1 MLPRV
6 YPSGCKLSIRASK
19 KNNFKKIATVFA
31 GVFFV
36 AIFLLL
42 AQSALAQVAS
52 QPDLNFGLQ
61 PVEQNIG
68 LGGED
73 IRLIIARIIRAVLGL
88 LGIIAICLML
98 WAGYTIMT
106 AGGNEEKIQEGK
118 KILIN
123 AVIGLAIILSAF
135 AIAQFVINMLAQA
148 TGYGNEQQKKVTIE
162 TFAGSGALGK
172 IVKDHYPERDQVD
185 VVRNTKIII
194 TFAEPMMPNSFIVNK
209 NLTCWPKDGSNKP
222 ALMMKDGGADCLV
235 DEKTKKPIEYYG
247 DCLSDKPDFNW
258 DIDCDNLLIEENK
271 KGEQNF
277 FIHPSASS
285 TLVQAAAMASFTKEN
300 DVWVAKTF
308 VFKPLQP
315 LGDDLEK
322 IWYTVKLNNGVKK
335 ADGGEAFAG
344 QHYQYYEW
352 EFQTG
357 TNFDFSPPYVVSVFP
372 WPNKTEYRNTIVQLN
387 FNEAMDPMMVQGV
400 ATPFDDAG
408 GLTSLVLNFGTTTL
422 NGVATGE
429 WKVSNGYKTAEFV
442 SDKPCGL
449 NSCGEMMY
457 CLQLDCKEDDYD
469 CVNKYATLV
478 RTAEVMPGGQ
488 PFEAKPF
495 SGVMDV
501 AGNALDGNKD
511 GTYQKPPDKGKKV
524 NDVNYFKHIGDQER
538 TFTPK
543 ISYAP
548 DNYGWDFAIK
558 NDIDRTA
565 PYLEIVEPGLDAGGV
580 KSDADVRMNFS
591 KLMWVGTLA
600 NIGLQEYPEAMAT
613 SSEGKTVPVDFF
625 FYPQSSLSE
634 PKTIT
639 WIKHRKFGPNGFD
652 YYYSPE
658 IPGSVKSTNQ
668 NCLYPGYGPGFPGVV
683 TIGGPKCELNNY
695 NEWGVPGKI
704 GDCAPTTNQ
713 TTSSTDT
720 GCVQTIFKD
729 ENGKLI
735 QTNASTTPCLDYL
748 KGEKI
753 SKPFPGT
760 K

>member
-6 YPSGCKLSIRASK
+6 YKNLSW
-19 KNNFKKIATVFA
+19 KKIAIVFA

-36 AIFLLL
+36 AVFLFF
-42 AQSALAQVAS
+42 ASTAYAQVTKQAE
-52 QPDLNFGLQ
+52 LNFGLA

-68 LGGED
+68 LSGED
-73 IRLIIARIIRAVLGL
+73 IRLIIARIVRAVLGL
-88 LGIIAICLML
+88 LGVVAICLMI

-118 KILIN
+118 KIMIN
-123 AVIGLAIILSAF
+123 AVIGLIIILSAF
-135 AIAQFVINMLAQA
+135 AIAQFVINMLAKA
-148 TGYGNEQQKKVTIE
+148 TGYGSEQPSKITIE

-172 IVKDHYPERDQVD
+172 IIKDHYPERDQTD
-185 VVRNTKIII
+185 VARNTKIII
-194 TFAEPMMPNSFIVNK
+194 TFAEPMKPSSFIVNK
-209 NLTCWPKDGSNKP
+209 NLTCWPKDPKSNKP
-222 ALMMKDGGADCLV
+222 ALMMKDGGADCLI

-247 DCLSDKPDFNW
+247 DCLLDKPDFNW
-258 DIDCDNLLIEENK
+258 DTDCDNLLIEENK
-271 KGEQNF
+271 KGEQNL

-285 TLVQAAAMASFTKEN
+285 TLIQAAAMASYTKEN

-322 IWYTVKLNNGVKK
+322 IWYTVKLNNGIKK
-335 ADGGEAFAG
+335 ADETEAFAG
-344 QHYQYYEW
+344 QHYGYYEW

-357 TNFDFSPPYVVSVFP
+357 TNFDFSPPYVVSAFP

-387 FNEAMDPMMVQGV
+387 FNEAMDPMLVQGV
-400 ATPFDDAG
+400 ATPFDDSS

-422 NGVATGE
+422 DGVATGE

-442 SDKPCGL
+442 SDQPCGL

-457 CLQLDCKEDDYD
+457 CLQLFCKDDDYG
-469 CVNKYATLV
+469 CVNKYAALV

-511 GTYQKPPDKGKKV
+511 GAYQKPPEKGKTVK
-524 NDVNYFKHIGDQER
+524 DINYFKHIGDKER
-538 TFTPK
+538 VVTPEK
-543 ISYAP
+543 IIYVP
-548 DNYGWDFAIK
+548 DNYGWDFKIK

-565 PYLEIVEPGLDAGGV
+565 PYLEKVEPGLDAGGV
-580 KSDADVRMNFS
+580 AQNADVRMNFS

-600 NIGLQEYPEAMAT
+600 NIGLKEYPEAMVT
-613 SSEGKTVPVDFF
+613 SSEGKKVPVDFF
-625 FYPQSSLSE
+625 YFPQSSLSE

-658 IPGSVKSTNQ
+658 IPGTVKSTNQ
-668 NCLYPGYGPGFPGVV
+668 NCLYPGYGPGFPGIVV
-683 TIGGPKCELNNY
+683 TGESPKCELSDY

-713 TTSSTDT
+713 TVSSTDT

-729 ENGKLI
+729 ENGNLI
-735 QTNASTTPCLDYL
+735 QTNASTTPCLEYL

-760 K
+760 E